1 MATGP
6 PFMTEKENNEISND
20 FKKLSIQVGLNGL
33 SFCAVDTISNQVLT
47 SQRIPFKIASTPY
60 LLLKELQ
67 SALDKNNLSD
77 DIFEVV
83 VVHKNKLFSLVP
95 KPFFNKKDL
104 ASYLKFNAK
113 IMANDH
119 IAFDELENHD
129 LVNVYVPFTNVNNY
143 VFDLFGEFD
152 FKHSGSVLIS
162 TLLSQN
168 RSSSNTFC
176 YVLVSEKEMEIVMIS
191 KKKLL
196 FYNYFEYKNK
206 EDFLYYLLFSL
217 EQLDLDNKLI
227 QLKLFGNI
235 EEGDDVHK
243 LCRRYIKNVS
253 VSIPSSNTPSLP
265 GQFEN
270 AGIDFTVL
278 NTLR

>member
-1 MATGP
+1 
-6 PFMTEKENNEISND
+6 MTEKENNEISND